1 MLRFLSMWDIATKTV
16 RRTHITQAWTSSFLT
31 LHRQNPPNLTT
42 LLDPSHVTDDTW
54 MSAYKKA
61 STWLGLKSVAN
72 IYRST
77 CAPAHT
83 EAVCKSVYTFFP
95 SPEVISNDS
104 HKFGPLREIKAPDRT
119 YLTCTSRHSSLLF
132 AQNQEWFSLIC
143 CKALRIFI
151 KWGEKI
157 ASSSVLSQWKT

>member
-1 MLRFLSMWDIATKTV
+1 MWDITTTKTV
-16 RRTHITQAWTSSFLT
+16 RRTHITQAWTSSSLT

-54 MSAYKKA
+54 MSAHKKA
-61 STWLGLKSVAN
+61 STWLGLKSVAS
-72 IYRST
+72 IYLST
-77 CAPAHT
+77 CAPTHT
-83 EAVCKSVYTFFP
+83 QAVCRVFIPLSLPQKS
-95 SPEVISNDS
+95 SHS

-119 YLTCTSRHSSLLF
+119 YLTCMSRHSSLLF
-132 AQNQEWFSLIC
+132 AQNQEWFSLIY
-143 CKALRIFI
+143 CKALPIFI